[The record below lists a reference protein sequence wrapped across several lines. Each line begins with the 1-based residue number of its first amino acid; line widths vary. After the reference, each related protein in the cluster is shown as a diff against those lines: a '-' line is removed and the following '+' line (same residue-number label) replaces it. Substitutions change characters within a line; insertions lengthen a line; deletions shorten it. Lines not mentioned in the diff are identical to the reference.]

1 MSSST
6 KTEILDA
13 AEALFAGQGYDAT
26 SIREITRAADVNVA
40 AIHYHFGSKKAVL
53 RGVTDRI
60 VEPLNGRRFEL
71 LDAALAAAAPDLPAL
86 EAILDAFIRPDVETL
101 QQLQQR
107 GPRVAHF
114 LGRTYGDPTPWI
126 QEMANEQFSAAAARF
141 FPILGARLARLDAE
155 EVAWRMTQVATLVVH
170 LFATWPD
177 AGMKDEEAEGAL
189 ARIVAFSTA
198 ALGAPPLLSDL
209 EVSSTSN

>member
-1 MSSST
+1 MSKST
-6 KTEILDA
+6 TTAILDA

-40 AIHYHFGSKKAVL
+40 AIHYHFGSKEAVL

-60 VEPLNGRRFEL
+60 VEPLNGRRFAL
-71 LDAALAAAAPDLPAL
+71 LDAALAAAAPGLPPL
-86 EAILDAFIRPDVETL
+86 EAILDAFIRPDIETL

-126 QEMANEQFSAAAARF
+126 QEMAKEQFSAAGARF
-141 FPILGARLARLDAE
+141 FPILGARLARLDGE
-155 EVAWRMTQVATLVVH
+155 ELAWRMTQVTTLVVH
-170 LFATWPD
+170 LFATWPEH
-177 AGMKDEEAEGAL
+177 GMTDEEADIAL

-198 ALGAPPLLSDL
+198 ALNAPPPESDP
-209 EVSSTSN
+209 EVPSPPN